1 MPSSSFLL
9 RKLYLFLQ
17 SAWGGGACSGQSG
30 GPRRQQG
37 RGDCVHGAAGLT
49 LASQVGMVTRPLPL
63 AELNLTPSCPLAT
76 LLGPESQSFQGT
88 AAGLNVLG
96 EPVPS
101 SPNLCLLATY

>member
-37 RGDCVHGAAGLT
+37 CQPQGPPEVQSGLGSKPVEP
-49 LASQVGMVTRPLPL
+49 LDEGQVVNTAVFIRPQNQ
-63 AELNLTPSCPLAT
+63 ET
-76 LLGPESQSFQGT
+76 GGEGKRESI
-88 AAGLNVLG
+88 LW
-96 EPVPS
+96 
-101 SPNLCLLATY
+101 